1 MQLVIRNDGCV
12 RTVYDETLDL
22 SLLGQVSIARGSHVE
37 PDEEGQWFA
46 DLNPVA
52 GPKLGPFPGRSAALT
67 AERDWL
73 EAHWLLLSE

>member
-12 RTVYDETLDL
+12 RTIYDETLDL

-46 DLNPVA
+46 DMSPVA
-52 GPKLGPFPGRSAALT
+52 GPKLGPFPARSAALT

-73 EAHWLLLSE
+73 EAHWLLRSE